1 MAIWTRLSL
10 TRGRDMPT
18 LALTLRLGL
27 GSVFVIGGWS
37 KLAQLLSSD
46 KASSILTQ
54 YLSGDGYINAFF
66 QQYLFEGA
74 LEGALSPWLFLTSL
88 SAFELASGL
97 MLMAGLLV
105 RPLSIIWGLL
115 LWTFVFSLP
124 VTTTPGAA
132 AEISTYTAPALLVQ
146 VRDVAL
152 SGLFFALYNMG
163 SGAAALD
170 RRIGIDA
177 LYGPRSSEGAP
188 EAIALL
194 MRLSLA
200 LPLLVGGF
208 FHGMDD
214 ITTFGMPAALLAI
227 PGLMLTFA
235 VYPRMAAIATGAMML
250 VFIALKLNF
259 DQSLIANLNSFKR
272 EFALAAAA
280 FVVAQMGGGKLF
292 SAPFWLQRSL
302 ARSPVQAAP

>member
-1 MAIWTRLSL
+1 MA
-10 TRGRDMPT
+10 
-18 LALTLRLGL
+18 LALRLGL
-27 GSVFVIGGWS
+27 GAVFVIGGWS
-37 KLAQLLSSD
+37 KLAQLLSRD

-74 LEGALSPWLFLTSL
+74 LEGIFSPWLFLTLL
-88 SAFELASGL
+88 SAFELVSGL

-115 LWTFVFSLP
+115 LWSFVFSLP
-124 VTTTPGAA
+124 VTTTPGATT
-132 AEISTYTAPALLVQ
+132 EISTYTAPALLVQ

-152 SGLFFALYNMG
+152 SGFFFALYNMG
-163 SGAAALD
+163 SGGVALD
-170 RRIGIDA
+170 RPIGIDA
-177 LYGPRSSEGAP
+177 RYGPRPSEGAP

-214 ITTFGMPAALLAI
+214 ITTFRMPAPLLMLT
-227 PGLMLTFA
+227 GLMLAFA
-235 VYPRMAAIATGAMML
+235 IYPRTAAVAAGVMML
-250 VFIALKLNF
+250 VFMVLKLNF

-292 SAPFWLQRSL
+292 SVPLWLQRIL
-302 ARSPVQAAP
+302 ARSPAQAAP